1 MQRRTGGRSLS
12 GVFLDDPPAGP
23 QADAAFD
30 ANRESDGYV
39 ANFTRLWCWRPDLF
53 ASFVGLRLELM
64 GSTTLTD
71 REQAIIVTATVSELG
86 DSYCSLAWGSKLAKL
101 TGEETA
107 GGVIA
112 GTVPGELSAREAAL
126 CGWCR
131 AVVRDPMTTTPEQ
144 VDALRAAG
152 FDEREIF
159 EATLLLSLRL
169 AFSTVNDAL
178 GAQPDRQLADAAPV
192 PVRDAVTF
200 GRPAAET
207 PSLT

>member
-1 MQRRTGGRSLS
+1 
-12 GVFLDDPPAGP
+12 VFLDDPPESAEAAAVYDTTR
-23 QADAAFD
+23 QA
-30 ANRESDGYV
+30 DGYV
-39 ANFTRLWCWRPDLF
+39 ANYLRVWCWRPDLYKQ
-53 ASFVGLRLELM
+53 FVDLRLGVM

-71 REQAIIVTATVSELG
+71 REQAIVVAATVSSFG
-86 DSYCSLAWGSKLAKL
+86 DSYCSLAWGGKLAKL
-101 TGEETA
+101 AGAETA
-107 GGVIA
+107 GGVVA
-112 GTVPGELSAREAAL
+112 GGVPDELSEREAAL
-126 CGWCR
+126 CDWCR
-131 AVVRDPMTTTPEQ
+131 AVVGDPMTTTPEQ

-152 FDEREIF
+152 FDDREIF

-207 PSLT
+207 ASLT

>member
-1 MQRRTGGRSLS
+1 VS
-12 GVFLDDPPAGP
+12 
-23 QADAAFD
+23 
-30 ANRESDGYV
+30 
-39 ANFTRLWCWRPDLF
+39 
-53 ASFVGLRLELM
+53 SF
-64 GSTTLTD
+64 
-71 REQAIIVTATVSELG
+71 G
-86 DSYCSLAWGSKLAKL
+86 DSYCSLAWGGKLAKL
-101 TGEETA
+101 AGAETA
-107 GGVIA
+107 GGVVA
-112 GTVPGELSAREAAL
+112 GGVPDELSEREAAL
-126 CGWCR
+126 CDWCR
-131 AVVRDPMTTTPEQ
+131 AVVGDPMATTPEQ

-152 FDEREIF
+152 FDDREIF

>member
-1 MQRRTGGRSLS
+1 
-12 GVFLDDPPAGP
+12 VFLDDPPETPDATAAYDATR
-23 QADAAFD
+23 QA
-30 ANRESDGYV
+30 DGYV
-39 ANFTRLWCWRPDLF
+39 ANFLRVWCWRPDLF
-53 ASFVGLRLELM
+53 KQFVDLRLALM

-71 REQAIIVTATVSELG
+71 REQAIVVAATVSAFG

-101 TGEETA
+101 AGDETA

-112 GTVPGELSAREAAL
+112 GELPDELSAREAAL
-126 CGWCR
+126 AAWCR
-131 AVVRDPMTTTPEQ
+131 AVVRDPMATGPEQ
-144 VDALRAAG
+144 VDALRGAG
-152 FDEREIF
+152 FDDREIF

-169 AFSTVNDAL
+169 AFSTVNDSL
-178 GAQPDRQLADAAPV
+178 GAQPDRQLADAAPP

>member
-1 MQRRTGGRSLS
+1 M
-12 GVFLDDPPAGP
+12 FLNDPPPSP
-23 QADAAFD
+23 QSDATYD

-53 ASFVGLRLELM
+53 ESFVDLRLALM

-71 REQAIIVTATVSELG
+71 REQAIVVTATVSEFG

-101 TGEETA
+101 AGAETA
-107 GGVIA
+107 RGVVA
-112 GTVPGELSAREAAL
+112 GDVPGELSEREAAL
-126 CGWCR
+126 CAWCR

-144 VDALRAAG
+144 VADLREAG
-152 FDEREIF
+152 FDDREIF

-178 GAQPDRQLADAAPV
+178 GAQPDRQLADAVPA

-200 GRPAAET
+200 GRPASET
-207 PSLT
+207 PSIA

>member
-1 MQRRTGGRSLS
+1 M
-12 GVFLDDPPAGP
+12 FLNDPPQSP
-23 QADAAFD
+23 QSDATYD

-53 ASFVGLRLELM
+53 KSFVDLRLALM

-71 REQAIIVTATVSELG
+71 REQAIVVTATVSEFR

-101 TGEETA
+101 AGAETA
-107 GGVIA
+107 GGVVA
-112 GTVPGELSAREAAL
+112 GDVPGELSKREAAL
-126 CGWCR
+126 CAWCR

-144 VDALRAAG
+144 VSGLREAG
-152 FDEREIF
+152 FDDREIF

-178 GAQPDRQLADAAPV
+178 GAQPDRQLADAVPAPV
-192 PVRDAVTF
+192 REAVTF
-200 GRPAAET
+200 GRPASET
-207 PSLT
+207 PSIA

>member
-1 MQRRTGGRSLS
+1 M
-12 GVFLDDPPAGP
+12 FLNDPPQSP
-23 QADAAFD
+23 QSDATYD

-53 ASFVGLRLELM
+53 KSFVDLRLALM

-71 REQAIIVTATVSELG
+71 REQAIVVTATVSEFR

-101 TGEETA
+101 AGAETA
-107 GGVIA
+107 GGVVA
-112 GTVPGELSAREAAL
+112 GDVPGELSEREAAL
-126 CGWCR
+126 CAWCR

-144 VDALRAAG
+144 VADLREAG
-152 FDEREIF
+152 FDDREIF

-178 GAQPDRQLADAAPV
+178 GAQPDRQLADAVPA

-200 GRPAAET
+200 GRPASET
-207 PSLT
+207 PSIA

>member
-1 MQRRTGGRSLS
+1 M
-12 GVFLDDPPAGP
+12 FLNDPPQSP
-23 QADAAFD
+23 QSDATYD

-53 ASFVGLRLELM
+53 KSFVDLRLALM

-71 REQAIIVTATVSELG
+71 REQAIVVTATVSEFR

-101 TGEETA
+101 AGAETA
-107 GGVIA
+107 GGVVA
-112 GTVPGELSAREAAL
+112 GDVPGELSKREAAL
-126 CGWCR
+126 CAWCR

-144 VDALRAAG
+144 VAGLREAG
-152 FDEREIF
+152 FDDREIF

-178 GAQPDRQLADAAPV
+178 GAQPDRQLADAVPAPV
-192 PVRDAVTF
+192 REAVTF
-200 GRPAAET
+200 GRPASET
-207 PSLT
+207 PSIA